1 MNKLISLL
9 KIEVLNLYGLNRL
22 FQFKDKQKRKNS
34 LIFMACA
41 LGLGLLL
48 VYTSGTYS
56 FGMILGLQAM
66 ELEHIFPSLLLIVAV
81 FFLFTTTILKVQGV
95 LFGYKDY
102 DMLMSLPISTKLIV
116 ISKVGVLY
124 FMNLVT
130 ALLILIPGSVVYGVV
145 TEKGGMYYFCTL
157 IAIIFVPIVPIVLAS
172 ILGAI
177 ISYISTFF
185 RKMRI
190 AQYLL
195 TTILIIGFYIVN
207 LNGNPDI
214 NLDKIELTIDRIYPL
229 SSLYRLGVNSGE
241 IHNIIFF
248 IAISMLFM
256 LIFVVVLSWKYTKI
270 NTSLSGVRTRSNYKI
285 GSLQEATVQKAIL
298 KRELK
303 RYFASP
309 FYVFNTLA
317 MPIMF
322 LIFAIAVTFFN
333 HQTIEVMQEIMPID
347 AIRSF
352 IPFLG
357 AIFAITTCTTSSS
370 ISLEG
375 KKLWI
380 SKVLP
385 IEPKEIFKGKIGLN
399 LIVVLPI
406 TFLGNIFLAIRFEQ
420 NIYEIFLTMLMSL
433 TYALFISHIGLI
445 CNLKWPRFDWKTET
459 QVIKRGFATTIS
471 VFIGLITGIGSLL
484 GTIRL
489 SDLISTHIM
498 VMCISIIMLCLCF
511 FMNRWL
517 HRKGSKI
524 WYTL

>member
-145 TEKGGMYYFCTL
+145 TEKGSMYYFCTL

-229 SSLYRLGVNSGE
+229 SSLYRLGVK
-241 IHNIIFF
+241 
-248 IAISMLFM
+248 ISYFL
-256 LIFVVVLSWKYTKI
+256 
-270 NTSLSGVRTRSNYKI
+270 SLSQCY
-285 GSLQEATVQKAIL
+285 
-298 KRELK
+298 
-303 RYFASP
+303 
-309 FYVFNTLA
+309 
-317 MPIMF
+317 
-322 LIFAIAVTFFN
+322 
-333 HQTIEVMQEIMPID
+333 
-347 AIRSF
+347 
-352 IPFLG
+352 
-357 AIFAITTCTTSSS
+357 
-370 ISLEG
+370 
-375 KKLWI
+375 
-380 SKVLP
+380 
-385 IEPKEIFKGKIGLN
+385 
-399 LIVVLPI
+399 
-406 TFLGNIFLAIRFEQ
+406 
-420 NIYEIFLTMLMSL
+420 
-433 TYALFISHIGLI
+433 
-445 CNLKWPRFDWKTET
+445 
-459 QVIKRGFATTIS
+459 
-471 VFIGLITGIGSLL
+471 
-484 GTIRL
+484 
-489 SDLISTHIM
+489 
-498 VMCISIIMLCLCF
+498 LC
-511 FMNRWL
+511 
-517 HRKGSKI
+517 
-524 WYTL
+524 